1 MIVPIVSSLV
11 AVTEIGNMP
20 KINASV
26 TKVHINFFIFG
37 DDKRYTFKKDGY
49 FKVLGR
55 ELKKVDSEVKVYKN
69 TLVRRAL
76 DDKNVDL
83 SSELEGQNAIIF
95 GKEILEPIKALD
107 EFAKKHDNVKV
118 VAGLVEGEVVEQIA
132 SKEESTDKDGNV
144 RKAKE
149 AKILFKLANGQE
161 GYLLQKDALGVN
173 DEEDLFNQRQTFPLY
188 RRTSARGCG

>member
-1 MIVPIVSSLV
+1 MASEKILNSKRETVAEITDKLNNSKSVVVFNYQATSVSAMQELR
-11 AVTEIGNMP
+11 
-20 KINASV
+20 K
-26 TKVHINFFIFG
+26 
-37 DDKRYTFKKDGY
+37 
-49 FKVLGR
+49 

-118 VAGLVEGEVVEQIA
+118 VAGLVEGEVVSLDTIKEYASIPSMEGLLTMFAGGLIEHVKNLSIALNLYAEQLG
-132 SKEESTDKDGNV
+132 EEN
-144 RKAKE
+144 
-149 AKILFKLANGQE
+149 
-161 GYLLQKDALGVN
+161 
-173 DEEDLFNQRQTFPLY
+173 
-188 RRTSARGCG
+188 